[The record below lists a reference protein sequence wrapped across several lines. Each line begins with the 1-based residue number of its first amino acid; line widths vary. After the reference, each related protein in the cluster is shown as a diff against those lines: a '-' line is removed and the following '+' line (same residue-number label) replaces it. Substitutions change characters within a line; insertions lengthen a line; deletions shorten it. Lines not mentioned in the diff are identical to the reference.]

1 MYKFVI
7 EYWFRRSW
15 FEKDFEHTVIVAKN
29 EKQAMDTLR
38 KTVKRFFFAPKII
51 SVTQVI

>member
-1 MYKFVI
+1 MYKYVI
-7 EYWFRRSW
+7 EYWFRRGW
-15 FEKDFEHTVIVAKN
+15 FDKDFEHITIVAKN

-38 KTVKRFFFAPKII
+38 NTVKKFFFAPKII